1 MCLACNPRFLPGLD
15 IDTLAPPAGD
25 GRLALHLP
33 DGMGGATLSQLF
45 PDGDAPL
52 AGRAR
57 RVPAPPTSGYGM
69 PGALPRVLDDAFVA
83 AAVEAYRHYWAAML
97 DGRLADGTRY
107 QLTLATPYTALSGVL
122 PEADVVAALPAAEAV
137 ASTALAR
144 LLKSLPAERLAL
156 QWDVAAEV
164 HVWETRG
171 RTLNAPRGLPER
183 LLESL
188 AALSGGLP
196 AELSVGFRLGR
207 PTGEAPSA
215 DCGQATR
222 LLGAIV
228 ATADRLPDFVYLPVP
243 AEAPESWY
251 EPLANLT
258 LFPDTE
264 VALGLVHDE
273 PDAADR
279 ALGRL
284 AAAHAFLPG
293 AGLAPAPGVD
303 PARLLPVFTQ
313 LLAAD
318 DSTGG
323 R

>member
-1 MCLACNPRFLPGLD
+1 MCTACNPRFLPGLD

-33 DGMGGATLSQLF
+33 EGLGTATLSQLF
-45 PDGDAPL
+45 PDGDSPL

-57 RVPAPPTSGYGM
+57 RVPAPSPSGYGQR
-69 PGALPRVLDDAFVA
+69 GALPARFDDAFVA

-97 DGRLADGTRY
+97 DGRLPDGTRY
-107 QLTLATPYTALSGVL
+107 QLTVATPYTTLSALL
-122 PEADVVAALPAAEAV
+122 PEADVVAALPAEEAI
-137 ASTALAR
+137 AGAALAR
-144 LLKSLPAERLAL
+144 LLKSLPTDRLAL

-171 RTLNAPRGLPER
+171 RMLNAPRGLPER
-183 LLESL
+183 LLSSI
-188 AALSGGLP
+188 AALTSGLSE
-196 AELSVGFRLGR
+196 ELSVGYRLQR
-207 PTGEAPSA
+207 PAADTPPA

-222 LLGAIV
+222 LLGAII
-228 ATADRLPDFVYLPVP
+228 ATSDRRPDFVHMPVP
-243 AEAPESWY
+243 ADVSDTWY

-273 PDAADR
+273 PGAADR

-293 AGLAPAPGVD
+293 AGIAPAPGAD
-303 PARLLPVFTQ
+303 PARLLPVFAQ
-313 LLAAD
+313 LLAGVPDAVA
-318 DSTGG
+318 
-323 R
+323 